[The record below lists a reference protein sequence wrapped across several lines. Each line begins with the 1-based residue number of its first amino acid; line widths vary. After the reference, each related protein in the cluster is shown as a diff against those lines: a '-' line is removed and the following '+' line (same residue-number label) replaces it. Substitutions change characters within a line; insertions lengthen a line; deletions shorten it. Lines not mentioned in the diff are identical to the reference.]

1 MDTILRIICKANL
14 TMSVSSQL
22 LGALKNNIAPAEKPS
37 QNASLP
43 TINFLVLLLME
54 EILHH
59 LGCKKNHKEP
69 VINIDELP
77 TESYWLVQHF
87 FHQQCV
93 SLT

>member
-22 LGALKNNIAPAEKPS
+22 LRALKNNIAPAEKPS

-59 LGCKKNHKEP
+59 LGRKENHKEP